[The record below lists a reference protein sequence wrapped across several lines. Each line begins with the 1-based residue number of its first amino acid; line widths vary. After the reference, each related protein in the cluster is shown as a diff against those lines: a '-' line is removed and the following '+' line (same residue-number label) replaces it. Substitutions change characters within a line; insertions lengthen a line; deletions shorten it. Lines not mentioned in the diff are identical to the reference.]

1 MNTQPDNPYVGP
13 RSFRREEA
21 SRFFGRESE
30 ARDLLSLVISEQLV
44 LFYAQSGAGK
54 SSLIN
59 TSLIPSLEEKGFEVL
74 PVGRVSSA
82 LMNTDQVDNIY
93 VFNLL
98 LSLDQSK
105 RDPRRFSHISLTD
118 FLNNLARRGE
128 QFLYDDRGGELPAGL
143 ESSAALEISPRALVI
158 DQFEEIV
165 TTHPE
170 AWQKREDFFR
180 QLADAMEAD
189 PYLWVILVM
198 REDFVAA
205 LDPYAHLLPGQ
216 LRARYYMRRMGVQS
230 ALDAIRKPVEKIRA
244 FEPGVAELLV
254 DNMRL
259 ISSSGAGGP
268 EGSPVY
274 GEYVEPVQ
282 LQVVC
287 FQLWERLQQSPGIH
301 RQSRLITREDLT
313 AISKGESIAQFI
325 STALADF
332 YEQAISRVLSDPA
345 VSIEERDLRDWFSH
359 ELITEGETR
368 GFVHRGAETTA
379 GLPNKAV
386 DILASQYIVR
396 SESKAGGVW
405 IELVHDRF
413 VNPILQANRKWA
425 GQHEK
430 SVLTDATL
438 WKNAGQADSHLYDG
452 KQLEGWLAELE
463 SHPDRF
469 TTVERDFLRASQ
481 RAAAHRRQRF
491 LLSVGSATVFVI
503 LGLAGLL
510 LFAVR
515 QTNEAQAQA
524 TAALGQLKA
533 YQGQSDL
540 VSELNLSL
548 GVSVSNVE
556 TLQAVVA
563 TQTVQIATL
572 GAGEPAATAE
582 IAGTEITVPTPSS
595 TTTPSLIGEE
605 LIGSSV
611 NGNPLFAYH
620 FGNGPRHVV
629 FIGGLH
635 AGFAPSTVTMAERLK
650 AWLTNNVASI
660 PPSVTVDLI
669 VNANPD
675 STAPPGQNFAGKREG
690 RLNANQVDLNRN
702 WECDWRAD
710 AEWANT
716 AVSGGRSAFSE
727 PETIALRDFL
737 TKDKLTVAVVFWEAR
752 DNPPSVAPGGCGDYS
767 VYSDPLSRLYAAAA
781 GYRAHDFVAYEING
795 DGTNWL
801 DRQGIGAVSVLLPD
815 YTNLTDEDFNANLN
829 AVKQILE
836 IYGR

>member
-1 MNTQPDNPYVGP
+1 MSAQPDNPYVGP

-82 LMNTDQVDNIY
+82 VMNTDQVDNLYI
-93 VFNLL
+93 FNLL

-105 RDPRRFSHISLTD
+105 RDPHRFSHIPLTD

-128 QFLYDDRGGELPAGL
+128 QFIYDDRSNELSPGL
-143 ESSAALEISPRALVI
+143 ESSAGLEISPRALVI
-158 DQFEEIV
+158 DQFEEII

-170 AWQKREDFFR
+170 AWQKREAFFR

-216 LRARYYMRRMGVQS
+216 LRARYYMRRMRVPS
-230 ALDAIRKPVEKIRA
+230 ALDAIRKPVENIRA

-259 ISSSGAGGP
+259 ISSSGP
-268 EGSPVY
+268 GSQADQPVY
-274 GEYVEPVQ
+274 AEYVEPVQ

-287 FQLWERLQQSPGIH
+287 YQLWERLQQSEDTQGETRRI
-301 RQSRLITREDLT
+301 SRADLT
-313 AISKGESIAQFI
+313 AIAKGESIAQFI
-325 STALADF
+325 SNALADF
-332 YEQAISRVLSDPA
+332 YEQAIAKVLSDPA
-345 VSIEERDLRDWFSH
+345 VSIEERDLRDWFSQ
-359 ELITEGETR
+359 ELITEAETR

-379 GLPNKAV
+379 GLRNEAV
-386 DILASQYIVR
+386 DILASQYIIR

-413 VNPILQANRKWA
+413 VGPILQANRKWA

-430 SVLTDATL
+430 SVLSDATT
-438 WKNAGQADSHLYDG
+438 WKNADKSDSHLYDG
-452 KQLEGWLAELE
+452 KQLEAWLAELE

-469 TTVERDFLRASQ
+469 TPVERDFLRASQ
-481 RAAAHRRQRF
+481 RAAARRRQRV
-491 LLSVGSATVFVI
+491 LLTVGTATVLVI

-510 LFAVR
+510 VFALR
-515 QTNEAQAQA
+515 QTNEAKAAASTAQV
-524 TAALGQLKA
+524 QLKA

-548 GVSVSNVE
+548 GVSMSNVE

-572 GAGEPAATAE
+572 GVAAPPATAQTT
-582 IAGTEITVPTPSS
+582 GTEITVPTPSS
-595 TTTPSLIGEE
+595 TTTPSLMSEE
-605 LIGSSV
+605 LIGSSF
-611 NGNPLFAYH
+611 NGNPLLAYH

-635 AGFAPSTVTMAERLK
+635 AGFAPSTVLMAEKLRDHLNSNPG
-650 AWLTNNVASI
+650 LV
-660 PPSVTVDLI
+660 PPSITVDLI

-675 STAPPGQNFAGKREG
+675 SEPPPGQDYAGKKEG
-690 RLNANQVDLNRN
+690 RLNGNGVDLNRN
-702 WECDWRAD
+702 WACQWRTD
-710 AEWANT
+710 AVWGRVP
-716 AVSGGRSAFSE
+716 VSGGKSPFSE

-781 GYRAHDFVAYEING
+781 GYRAQVFAAYAVDG
-795 DGTNWL
+795 DATNWL
-801 DRQGIGAVSVLLPD
+801 DSQGIGAVSVLLSD
-815 YTNLTDEDFNANLN
+815 YTQLSDEDFNANLN
-829 AVKQILE
+829 AVKQVLE

>member
-1 MNTQPDNPYVGP
+1 
-13 RSFRREEA
+13 
-21 SRFFGRESE
+21 
-30 ARDLLSLVISEQLV
+30 
-44 LFYAQSGAGK
+44 
-54 SSLIN
+54 
-59 TSLIPSLEEKGFEVL
+59 
-74 PVGRVSSA
+74 
-82 LMNTDQVDNIY
+82 
-93 VFNLL
+93 
-98 LSLDQSK
+98 
-105 RDPRRFSHISLTD
+105 
-118 FLNNLARRGE
+118 
-128 QFLYDDRGGELPAGL
+128 
-143 ESSAALEISPRALVI
+143 
-158 DQFEEIV
+158 
-165 TTHPE
+165 
-170 AWQKREDFFR
+170 
-180 QLADAMEAD
+180 
-189 PYLWVILVM
+189 
-198 REDFVAA
+198 
-205 LDPYAHLLPGQ
+205 
-216 LRARYYMRRMGVQS
+216 
-230 ALDAIRKPVEKIRA
+230 
-244 FEPGVAELLV
+244 
-254 DNMRL
+254 
-259 ISSSGAGGP
+259 
-268 EGSPVY
+268 
-274 GEYVEPVQ
+274 VQ

-287 FQLWERLQQSPGIH
+287 FQLWERLQQSAGTH
-301 RQSRLITREDLT
+301 RQARLITREDLN
-313 AISKGESIAQFI
+313 AISRGESIAQFI

-332 YEQAISRVLSDPA
+332 YEQAIARVLGDPA
-345 VSIEERDLRDWFSH
+345 VGIEERDLRDWFSH
-359 ELITEGETR
+359 ELITEAETR

-413 VNPILQANRKWA
+413 VGPILQANRKWA

-430 SVLTDATL
+430 SVLTDAMT

-452 KQLEGWLAELE
+452 KQLEAWLAELE

-469 TTVERDFLRASQ
+469 TAVERDFLRASQ
-481 RAAAHRRQRF
+481 RAAARRRQLF
-491 LLSVGSATVFVI
+491 WLSLGSATVLVI

-510 LFAVR
+510 ILALR
-515 QTNEAQAQA
+515 QTNEARAA
-524 TAALGQLKA
+524 ASTAVANQNA

-563 TQTVQIATL
+563 TQTAQIATL
-572 GAGEPAATAE
+572 GAGAPAATE
-582 IAGTEITVPTPSS
+582 PPAGTAVIVPTALP

-611 NGNPLFAYH
+611 NGNPLLAYH

-650 AWLTNNVASI
+650 AWLTDNVESI

-669 VNANPD
+669 VNASPD
-675 STAPPGQNFAGKREG
+675 SLAPPGQDYAGKREG
-690 RLNANQVDLNRN
+690 RLNANEVDLNRN
-702 WECDWRAD
+702 WGCDWRAD
-710 AEWANT
+710 ATWRDT
-716 AVSGGRSAFSE
+716 PVSGGKSPFSE

-781 GYRAHDFVAYEING
+781 GYRAQAFAAYAVDG
-795 DGTNWL
+795 DATNWL
-801 DRQGIGAVSVLLPD
+801 DDQGIGAVSVLLPD
-815 YTNLTDEDFNANLN
+815 YTRLTDEDFNANLN
-829 AVKQILE
+829 AVKQVLE